1 MKYKTIHNI
10 KYVICYG
17 KKAAVD
23 IIVTHQDTSSLED
36 DNMFAC
42 LTSDKCRILCV
53 SLVVLV
59 PCLKYIMLYI
69 FLKTIICSNYFLNAA
84 NVRQ

>member
-1 MKYKTIHNI
+1 MSF
-10 KYVICYG
+10 VME

-42 LTSDKCRILCV
+42 LTSDKCRILSV
-53 SLVVLV
+53 F
-59 PCLKYIMLYI
+59 CLW
-69 FLKTIICSNYFLNAA
+69 YFWCP
-84 NVRQ
+84 V